1 MNQHHEPGTMSAETR
16 HQDFVLALSLCP
28 LLAVS
33 DTISN
38 AIGLGV
44 TLIFVLAISSLPNA
58 LIARWV
64 EGEWRLAAMLIT
76 LAALA
81 TAAFIALHAM
91 FPMLYQALGIF
102 PLLIAAN
109 AIVGMQLIASDL
121 SMSRRVLDSVKL
133 GVQIALLLLILGI
146 ARELVGR
153 GSIFHDAGNQF
164 GDWARSLQL
173 FRADMGFLLAML
185 PPGAFISLG
194 LLLALRNWLLDRR
207 RPSSRTDAP

>member
-1 MNQHHEPGTMSAETR
+1 MNAPATEARQR
-16 HQDFVLALSLCP
+16 DFLLALSVCP

-38 AIGLGV
+38 AIGLGLTV
-44 TLIFVLAISSLPNA
+44 MLTLLAAQSIGSL
-58 LIARWV
+58 IVRWL
-64 EGEWRLAAMLIT
+64 EDEWRLAAMLIT
-76 LAALA
+76 LVAISSG
-81 TAAFIALHAM
+81 AFLALHAL
-91 FPMLYQALGIF
+91 FPMLYQTLGVF
-102 PLLIAAN
+102 PLMIAAN
-109 AIVGMQLIASDL
+109 AVIGVQLIEPNPSL
-121 SMSRRVLDSVKL
+121 LRRLQDSVKL
-133 GVQIALLLLILGI
+133 GIQIALLLLLLGV

-207 RPSSRTDAP
+207 VKP

>member
-1 MNQHHEPGTMSAETR
+1 
-16 HQDFVLALSLCP
+16 VCP

-38 AIGLGV
+38 ASGLGV
-44 TLIFVLAISSLPNA
+44 TVLCVLAISQLLGG
-58 LIARWV
+58 LIVRWL
-64 EGEWRLAAMLIT
+64 EDEWRLAAMLIIV
-76 LAALA
+76 
-81 TAAFIALHAM
+81 TAVASGGSMLLHAV

-109 AIVGMQLIASDL
+109 IIVGTQLSAPETSII
-121 SMSRRVLDSVKL
+121 RRTIDTVKL
-133 GVQIALLLLILGI
+133 GGQIALLLLILGI

-153 GSIFHDAGNQF
+153 GSVFHDAGAQF

-207 RPSSRTDAP
+207 RPS